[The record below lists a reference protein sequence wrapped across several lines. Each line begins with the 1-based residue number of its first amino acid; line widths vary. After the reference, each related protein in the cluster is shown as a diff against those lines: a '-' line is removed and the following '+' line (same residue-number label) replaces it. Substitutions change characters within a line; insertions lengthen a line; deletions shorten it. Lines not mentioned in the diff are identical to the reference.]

1 MSRQFRTFCLA
12 RDSGVRPPSALR
24 PAPHEVRYM
33 TDDEKR
39 AEILRLA
46 RDYHGARAQPAFE
59 PGVTYIPPSGKV
71 LDADDCV
78 SLIDASLDMWL
89 TAGRYA
95 DQFEEELAAK
105 FGRKH
110 AKLTVSGSAA
120 NLLAFACLTSWKL
133 GEKRIKPGDEVITVA
148 AGFPTTVAP
157 IVQYGC
163 IPVFVDVDVETHNVD
178 VALLEAAITDKTRAV
193 MIAHSLGNPF
203 DVKRV
208 AALCKQHGLY
218 LIEDCCDA
226 FGAYVD
232 GQHVGTFG
240 DVATLSFY
248 PAHHITMGEGG
259 AVLMNS
265 PMLAK
270 IAESFRD
277 WGRDC
282 YCKPGVDNTCNKRF
296 GWRLGD
302 LPKGYDHKYT
312 YSHIGYNLK
321 VSDMQAAVGVSQLK
335 KLDHFVDR
343 RRENFAGLER
353 RLRARGLDRLF
364 HLPVPTPGTEPS
376 WFGYL
381 LTVRDG
387 SGLVRNAVT
396 RTLEERKVGTRML
409 FAGNLT
415 KQPAFR
421 DVAYRVHGDLTNT
434 DKIMNDSFWVGVWP
448 GIDEARLDYMV
459 DTLAAICEEQLALAT
474 A

>member
-1 MSRQFRTFCLA
+1 
-12 RDSGVRPPSALR
+12 
-24 PAPHEVRYM
+24 M
-33 TDDEKR
+33 TDDLR
-39 AEILRLA
+39 NEIIRLA
-46 RDYHGARAQPAFE
+46 REFQESRPQPPFV

-71 LDADDCV
+71 MDADDCAH
-78 SLIDASLDMWL
+78 LIDASLDMWL

-105 FGRKH
+105 FGRRF

-133 GEKRIKPGDEVITVA
+133 RDKAIKPGDEVITVA
-148 AGFPTTVAP
+148 AGFPTTVSP

-163 IPVFVDVDVETHNVD
+163 IPVFVDVDIETHNVD
-178 VALLEAAITDKTRAV
+178 VDLLEAAITPKTRAV

-203 DVKRV
+203 DVERV
-208 AALCKQHGLY
+208 AALCKLHNLW
-218 LIEDCCDA
+218 LVEDCCDA
-226 FGAYVD
+226 FGAHV
-232 GQHVGTFG
+232 GGRHVGTFG

-259 AVLMNS
+259 AVLMNH
-265 PMLAK
+265 PLLAK

-282 YCKPGVDNTCNKRF
+282 YCKPGIDNTCNKRF
-296 GWRLGD
+296 NWQLGQ

-312 YSHIGYNLK
+312 YSHVGYNLK

-335 KLDHFVDR
+335 KLDYFVAR
-343 RRENFAGLER
+343 RRENFNGLEV
-353 RLRARGLDRLF
+353 RLRARGLDKF
-364 HLPVPTPGTEPS
+364 YHLPEPTAGTEPS

-387 SGLVRNAVT
+387 SGIDRNLLT
-396 RTLEERKVGTRML
+396 RRLEEHKVGTRML

-434 DKIMNDSFWVGVWP
+434 DKIMNDSFWIGIWP
-448 GIDEARLDYMV
+448 GIDEPRLDYMA
-459 DTLAAICEEQLALAT
+459 DTLFELTRELTTVAPTQLVT
-474 A
+474 VD

>member
-1 MSRQFRTFCLA
+1 
-12 RDSGVRPPSALR
+12 
-24 PAPHEVRYM
+24 M
-33 TDDEKR
+33 TDEKR
-39 AEILRLA
+39 EEIIRLA
-46 RDYHGARAQPAFE
+46 RAYHGSRPQPVFE

-71 LDADDCV
+71 LDEDDCAH
-78 SLIDASLDMWL
+78 LIDASLDMWL

-95 DQFEEELAAK
+95 DRFEEELAAK
-105 FGRKH
+105 FGRRY

-148 AGFPTTVAP
+148 AGFPTTVTP

-178 VALLEAAITDKTRAV
+178 VDLLEAAITDKTRAI

-203 DVKRV
+203 DVQRV
-208 AALCKQHGLY
+208 AALCKKHNLY
-218 LIEDCCDA
+218 LVEDCCDA
-226 FGAYVD
+226 FGAYV
-232 GQHVGTFG
+232 GSQHVGTFG

-259 AVLMNS
+259 AVLMNN
-265 PMLAK
+265 PRLAK
-270 IAESFRD
+270 IVESYRD

-321 VSDMQAAVGVSQLK
+321 VSDMQAAIGVSQLR

-343 RRENFAGLER
+343 RRENFAGLEQ
-353 RLRARGLDRLF
+353 RLRARGLDKLF

-387 SGLVRNAVT
+387 SGLDRNVVT
-396 RTLEERKVGTRML
+396 RTLEERRVGTRML

-434 DKIMNDSFWVGVWP
+434 DKIMNDSFWIGVWP
-448 GIDEARLDYMV
+448 GLDDARLDYMV
-459 DTLAAICEEQLALAT
+459 ETLATICEEQLAPVEA
-474 A
+474 

>member
-1 MSRQFRTFCLA
+1 MD
-12 RDSGVRPPSALR
+12 DS
-24 PAPHEVRYM
+24 
-33 TDDEKR
+33 KR
-39 AEILRLA
+39 LEILRLA
-46 RDYHGARAQPAFE
+46 REYHEERAQPAFV

-71 LDADDCV
+71 MDGEDCAH
-78 SLIDASLDMWL
+78 LIDASLDMWL

-105 FGRKH
+105 FGRRF

-133 GEKRIKPGDEVITVA
+133 GDRRLKPGDEVITVA
-148 AGFPTTVAP
+148 AGFPTTVTP

-163 IPVFVDVDVETHNVD
+163 VPVFVDVDIETHNVD
-178 VALLEAAITDKTRAV
+178 VDLLEAAIGPKTRAV

-208 AALCKQHGLY
+208 AALCKQHRLY
-218 LIEDCCDA
+218 LVEDCCDA
-226 FGAYVD
+226 FGATVD
-232 GQHVGTFG
+232 GQGVGTFG

-259 AVLMNS
+259 AVMMNS
-265 PMLAK
+265 PLLAK

-282 YCKPGVDNTCNKRF
+282 YCKPGCDNTCNKRF
-296 GWRLGD
+296 NWRLGD

-321 VSDMQAAVGVSQLK
+321 VSDMQAALGVSQLK
-335 KLDHFVDR
+335 KLDRFIAR

-353 RLRARGLDRLF
+353 RLRDLGLDRF
-364 HLPVPTPGTEPS
+364 YHLPVPTPGTEPS

-381 LTVRDG
+381 MTIRDG
-387 SGLVRNAVT
+387 AAIDRRRLT
-396 RTLEERKVGTRML
+396 QTLEERKVGTRLL

-421 DVAYRVHGDLTNT
+421 DVAYRVEGSLANT
-434 DKIMNDSFWVGVWP
+434 DKIMNDSFWIGVWP
-448 GIDEARLDYMV
+448 GIDDVRLDYMTQTIADV
-459 DTLAAICEEQLALAT
+459 TGEMLAEQST
-474 A
+474 AAVA

>member
-1 MSRQFRTFCLA
+1 MSEDL
-12 RDSGVRPPSALR
+12 
-24 PAPHEVRYM
+24 
-33 TDDEKR
+33 R

-46 RDYHGARAQPAFE
+46 RQYQESRLTPEFV

-71 LDADDCV
+71 MDADDCAHLV
-78 SLIDASLDMWL
+78 DASLDMWL

-95 DQFEEELAAK
+95 ERFETELAAK

-110 AKLTVSGSAA
+110 SKLTVSGSAA
-120 NLLAFACLTSWKL
+120 NLLAFATLTSWKR
-133 GEKRIKPGDEVITVA
+133 GRRAIRPGDEVITVA

-163 IPVFVDVDVETHNVD
+163 VPVFVDVDLATHNVD
-178 VALLEAAITDKTRAV
+178 VDLLEAAITDKTRAI

-203 DVKRV
+203 DVVRV
-208 AALCKQHGLY
+208 AEIAKRHGLF

-226 FGAYVD
+226 FGAYA
-232 GQHVGTFG
+232 GGRHVGTFG

-259 AVLMNS
+259 AVLMDS
-265 PMLAK
+265 GGLAK
-270 IAESFRD
+270 ICESFRD

-282 YCKPGVDNTCNKRF
+282 YCAPGKDNTCGNRF

-302 LPKGYDHKYT
+302 LPEGYDHKYT

-321 VSDMQAAVGVSQLK
+321 VSDMQAAVGVSQLG
-335 KLDHFVDR
+335 KLDRFVQR

-353 RLRARGLDRLF
+353 RFRALGLDEHF
-364 HLPVPTPGTEPS
+364 QLPEATAGTDPS

-381 LTVRDG
+381 LTIRDG
-387 SGLVRNAVT
+387 ARISRNALT
-396 RTLEERKVGTRML
+396 RTLEERKVGTRLL

-415 KQPAFR
+415 KQPAFK
-421 DVAYRVHGDLTNT
+421 DVNFRVHGDLTHT
-434 DKIMNDSFWVGVWP
+434 DKIMHDSFWIGVWP
-448 GIDEARLDYMV
+448 GIDEPRLDYMCE
-459 DTLAAICEEQLALAT
+459 TLAAVTRELLDASPAT
-474 A
+474 VPA